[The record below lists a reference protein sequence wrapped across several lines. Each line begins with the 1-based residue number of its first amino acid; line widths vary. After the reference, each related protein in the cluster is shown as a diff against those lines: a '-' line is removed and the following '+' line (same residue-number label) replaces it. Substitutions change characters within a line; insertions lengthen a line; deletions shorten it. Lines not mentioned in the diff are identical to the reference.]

1 MAKFLLKSLVQKNLI
16 MKKALILFV
25 SVVLLGSCAPRP
37 EFQQGMNER
46 KFLRQNKEAV
56 LAGLD
61 GNQKTYRVNRGERFF
76 VLATFEDGRLVKLEE
91 RETVPAWMPGQSG
104 GQSDGN
110 KRN

>member
-1 MAKFLLKSLVQKNLI
+1 MAKFLHNSLVQKSFI

-25 SVVLLGSCAPRP
+25 TLVLLGSCAPRP
-37 EFQQGMNER
+37 EFQQGMTER

-76 VLATFEDGRLVKLEE
+76 VLATFEDGRLVRLEE

-104 GQSDGN
+104 KEPDGN
-110 KRN
+110 RKN